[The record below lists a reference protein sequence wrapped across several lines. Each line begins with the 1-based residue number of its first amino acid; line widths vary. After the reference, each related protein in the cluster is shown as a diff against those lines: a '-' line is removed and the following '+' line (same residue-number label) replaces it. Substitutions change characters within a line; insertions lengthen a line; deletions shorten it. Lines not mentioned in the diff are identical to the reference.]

1 MLRQILTTNIFAVI
15 VCLTC
20 NANAADL
27 PNFPFLHVTGTAT
40 RALPAN
46 MAELDFELTELTSNP
61 QLSFEQL
68 VKDSEEISSQLVAL
82 GVAAED
88 IQAAQIRRYISPVEY
103 LDTPENQQKFRLIRN
118 FHVVVRQLDQWN
130 SIISRLTEKTYLG
143 NFNVAF
149 GRNDLNLIQTELI
162 QLAALDAKQQAQ
174 DMAAAFSVKL
184 GAPNA
189 ISRSAL
195 SSLSSEL
202 GVTGQV
208 KLQAARI
215 ENKPITRDFSVPAEL
230 KYQQLVNVIY
240 RLK

>member
-1 MLRQILTTNIFAVI
+1 MLNVS
-15 VCLTC
+15 
-20 NANAADL
+20 AADL

-46 MAELDFELTELTSNP
+46 MAELDFELTELTTSP

-68 VKDSEEISSQLVAL
+68 VKDSDEIYSQLIAL

-88 IQAAQIRRYISPVEY
+88 IHAAEIKRYISPVEY
-103 LDTPENQQKFRLIRN
+103 LDTPENEKKFRLIRT
-118 FHVVVRQLDQWN
+118 FHVVVRKLDQWN
-130 SIISRLTEKTYLG
+130 SIISRLTEKAYLG
-143 NFNVAF
+143 NFNLAF

-162 QLAALDAKQQAQ
+162 QLAAIDAKQQAQ

-184 GAPNA
+184 GAPSA

-202 GVTGQV
+202 GVAGQV
-208 KLQAARI
+208 KVQAVRL
-215 ENKPITRDFSVPAEL
+215 ESKPTTRDFSVPAEL